1 MLRRKVAGI
10 LTIAISA
17 AMICTACGSGNQQS
31 PAAAQDSSAKEASAE
46 QPSADSSAADES
58 APAEADAAADASAE
72 AEKPADTAAVHPYAW
87 MGLEDIPSCKT
98 LDIMSTNH
106 YIWTYDAYT
115 MSMSTKETEAIDG
128 VNSYKKN
135 SSQRTYSINGT
146 IFSINDSS
154 KQYMKVDMSDSI
166 ETAKSS
172 LESAMA
178 NGTNYSGRS
187 FVGTGKEKIPEY
199 CELEEDDTKYD
210 FYEYNYPDMTDEGS
224 NSMTE
229 KYYMK
234 GGDVFAIYQK
244 TSLGD
249 TDYEYVRV
257 IKNISADI
265 PDGTFK
271 LPNLEGYEEMK

>member
-106 YIWTYDAYT
+106 YIWTYNAYT
-115 MSMSTKETEAIDG
+115 MSFSSEETEAVDG
-128 VNSYKKN
+128 VNTYKKN
-135 SSQRTYSINGT
+135 DSQRTYSINGK

-154 KQYMKVDMSDSI
+154 KQYMKIDMSETI
-166 ETAKSS
+166 ETAKSA
-172 LESAMA
+172 LEAAMKE
-178 NGTNYSGRS
+178 GTNYIGRS
-187 FVGTGKEKIPEY
+187 YVGTGKEAIPEY
-199 CELEEDDTKYD
+199 SKTADDKTEYE
-210 FYEYNYPDMTDEGS
+210 FYEYNYPASEEAGTG
-224 NSMTE
+224 SMTE

-234 GGDVFAIYQK
+234 DGDVFAIYQK
-244 TSLGD
+244 TTLGD

-257 IKNISADI
+257 IKSISADI
-265 PDGTFK
+265 PKDTFK
-271 LPNLEGYEEMK
+271 LPNLDGYKEME